1 MKSWSKPGDEKA
13 EDKPE
18 EGKAEAKAD
27 EMKAEAGAEPEK
39 PKIHDPST
47 TEPEMPAGWESKKKS
62 AVKGWGEG
70 RRTDD
75 PDKRT
80 VLEPL
85 GKGVG
90 DGKSFL
96 FLFGL
101 KIHSPND
108 RRLFE
113 MARKHIDDDVEVLRK
128 AGFTVVVDEEAT
140 HKEMVDAFYGKGE
153 GVDSLAPAGVF
164 WLAHGHDD
172 GAVETSD
179 GGVVKPDDLDPAQVH
194 ADLKLVVFAAC
205 YTGSCSQTWRKALG
219 GKPLVVGWGR
229 PVTIDRAVDFL
240 TEDEETETDL
250 DDLLRRYILGG
261 ADVPADVEMRFSPL
275 APAASEGRGTDLQK
289 RMEGTVSMLRAKT
302 MPGKEGDEAL
312 VIDVPLGDKRWHR
325 ARIFIV
331 DGNEPFAEGELL
343 LGVECDVGEL
353 SSVVDVPMLLAGIP
367 QNRYAR
373 AMLVKSDKEMPN
385 IVTQGFAPLA
395 RVGDMDA
402 AAMIFQTCQYADLLE
417 KRIFGGDSG

>member
-1 MKSWSKPGDEKA
+1 MKSWSKPDGDEK
-13 EDKPE
+13 
-18 EGKAEAKAD
+18 KAETDEGAKPD
-27 EMKAEAGAEPEK
+27 EMKAEGAKADK
-39 PKIHDPST
+39 PPPHDPT
-47 TEPEMPAGWESKKKS
+47 KAEPEMPDGWEAKKAS
-62 AVKGWGEG
+62 GVKAWGEG

-85 GKGVG
+85 GTGVG
-90 DGKSFL
+90 DGRSFL

-101 KIHSPND
+101 KVHSPND

-113 MARKHIDDDVEVLRK
+113 MARKHIDDDVEVLRE
-128 AGFTVVVDEEAT
+128 AGFTVVIDEEAT
-140 HKEMVDAFYGKGE
+140 HEEMVDAFYGKGE
-153 GVDSLAPAGVF
+153 GVDALAPAGVF

-179 GGVVKPDDLDPAQVH
+179 GGVVKPSDVDPEQVH

-205 YTGSCSQTWRKALG
+205 YTGSCSQTWRNALG

-261 ADVPADVEMRFSPL
+261 APVPDEVEMRYSPL
-275 APAASEGRGTDLQK
+275 ASAASEGRGTDLPK
-289 RMEGTVSMLRAKT
+289 RMEGTVSILRAKT
-302 MPGKEGDEAL
+302 LPSKEGDDAL
-312 VIDVPLGDKRWHR
+312 VIDVPLGEKRWHR
-325 ARIFIV
+325 ARIFVV

-353 SSVVDVPMLLAGIP
+353 SNVVDVPMLLAGIP

-373 AMLVKSDKEMPN
+373 AMLVKGDKEMPN
-385 IVTQGFAPLA
+385 IVTQGFAPLS
-395 RVGDMDA
+395 RVADMDA
-402 AAMIFQTCQYADLLE
+402 ASMIFQTCQYADILE

>member
-1 MKSWSKPGDEKA
+1 MKSWGKPGETA
-13 EDKPE
+13 GEEAAPAKPE
-18 EGKAEAKAD
+18 AVKP
-27 EMKAEAGAEPEK
+27 AEPAPSGPK
-39 PKIHDPST
+39 P
-47 TEPEMPAGWESKKKS
+47 EPELPSGWQTKKAS
-62 AVKGWGEG
+62 GVKAWGES

-75 PDKRT
+75 PDKRK

-85 GKGVG
+85 GAGVG

-101 KIHSPND
+101 KVHSAND
-108 RRLFE
+108 RKLFD
-113 MARKHIDDDVEVLRK
+113 MARAHIDDDVEVLRQQ
-128 AGFTVVVDEEAT
+128 GFTVVIDEEAT
-140 HKEMVDAFYGKGE
+140 HREMVEAFYGKGE

-179 GGVVKPDDLDPAQVH
+179 GGVVKPGDLDPTQVH
-194 ADLKLVVFAAC
+194 PELKLVVFAAC

-240 TEDEETETDL
+240 TADDETETDL
-250 DDLLRRYILGG
+250 DDLLRRYILGS
-261 ADVPADVEMRFSPL
+261 APVPAEVEMRWSPL
-275 APAASEGRGTDLQK
+275 TSAASEGRGTDLAQ
-289 RMEGTVSMLRAKT
+289 RLEGTVSILR
-302 MPGKEGDEAL
+302 GKALPAQEEGDAAF
-312 VIDVPLGDKRWHR
+312 VVDVPLGDGRWHR

-353 SSVVDVPMLLAGIP
+353 SNVVDVPMLLSGIP

-373 AMLVKSDKEMPN
+373 AMLVQGAKEMPT
-385 IVTQGFAPLA
+385 IVTQGFAPLT
-395 RVGDMDA
+395 RVRDMDA
-402 AAMIFQTCQYADLLE
+402 AALVFQCCQYADVLE

>member
-1 MKSWSKPGDEKA
+1 MKSWGKPGDGDEKKDGIPKAA
-13 EDKPE
+13 EDAK
-18 EGKAEAKAD
+18 EAKGEAD
-27 EMKAEAGAEPEK
+27 APKEATK
-39 PKIHDPST
+39 PIHDPSKT
-47 TEPEMPAGWESKKKS
+47 DPEMPEGWEAKKAS
-62 AVKGWGEG
+62 GVKAWGEG

-80 VLEPL
+80 ILEPL
-85 GKGVG
+85 GQGVG

-128 AGFTVVVDEEAT
+128 AGFTVVIDEEAT
-140 HKEMVDAFYGKGE
+140 HREMVDAFYGKGE
-153 GVDSLAPAGVF
+153 GVASLAPAGVF

-179 GGVVKPDDLDPAQVH
+179 GGVVKPEDLDPEQVH

-205 YTGSCSQTWRKALG
+205 YTGSCSQTWRNALG
-219 GKPLVVGWGR
+219 GKALVVGWGR
-229 PVTIDRAVDFL
+229 PVTIDRAVEFL

-250 DDLLRRYILGG
+250 DDLLRRYILGS
-261 ADVPADVEMRFSPL
+261 APVPDDVEMRFSPL
-275 APAASEGRGTDLQK
+275 ESAAKEGRGTDLAK
-289 RMEGTVSMLRAKT
+289 RMEGTVSILRAKVLPT
-302 MPGKEGDEAL
+302 KDDEHAY

-325 ARIFIV
+325 ARLFIV

-353 SSVVDVPMLLAGIP
+353 STVVDVPMLLAGIP
-367 QNRYAR
+367 HNRYAR
-373 AMLVKSDKEMPN
+373 AMLVQGEKEMPN
-385 IVTQGFAPLA
+385 IVTQGFAPLS
-395 RVGDMDA
+395 RVADMDA
-402 AAMIFQTCQYADLLE
+402 ASMIFQTCHYADLLE

>member
-13 EDKPE
+13 
-18 EGKAEAKAD
+18 KAEAETAKTD
-27 EMKAEAGAEPEK
+27 EMKAAPEGAEPEEK
-39 PKIHDPST
+39 KIHDPAST
-47 TEPEMPAGWESKKKS
+47 DPEMPAGWEAKKKS

-75 PDKRT
+75 PDKRI

-128 AGFTVVVDEEAT
+128 AGFTVVIDEEMT
-140 HKEMVDAFYGKGE
+140 HREMVDAFYGKGE
-153 GVDSLAPAGVF
+153 GVESLAPAGVF
-164 WLAHGHDD
+164 MLAHGHDD

-179 GGVVKPDDLDPAQVH
+179 GGVVKPDDLDPEQVH
-194 ADLKLVVFAAC
+194 PDLKLVVFAAC

-240 TEDEETETDL
+240 TEDDETETDL
-250 DDLLRRYILGG
+250 DDLLRRYILSDT
-261 ADVPADVEMRFSPL
+261 AVPAEVEMRFSPL
-275 APAASEGRGTDLQK
+275 ESAASQGRGTDLSR
-289 RMEGTVSMLRAKT
+289 RMEGTISILRAKVL
-302 MPGKEGDEAL
+302 PQKEGDHAY

-325 ARIFIV
+325 ARLFVV
-331 DGNEPFAEGELL
+331 DGNEPFCEGELL

-353 SSVVDVPMLLAGIP
+353 SNVVDVPMLLAGIP

-373 AMLVKSDKEMPN
+373 VMLVKGEKEMPN
-385 IVTQGFAPLA
+385 IVTQGFAPIG
-395 RVGDMDA
+395 RVADMDA
-402 AAMIFQTCQYADLLE
+402 ASMIFQTCHYADLLE